1 MGYAPNKC
9 PVCNS
14 RNWIKID
21 SDTKGVSAG
30 KAVVGGVLL
39 GPIGLAAGLL
49 GKKYSTY
56 YCKDCA
62 FKQEYKD

>member
-9 PVCNS
+9 PVCGS
-14 RNWIKID
+14 YSWIKV
-21 SDTKGVSAG
+21 DTDKKGVSAG
-30 KAVVGGVLL
+30 KAAVGGVLL

-56 YCKDCA
+56 YCKACG
-62 FKQEYKD
+62 FKQEYKE

>member
-1 MGYAPNKC
+1 MGYALNKC

-30 KAVVGGVLL
+30 KAVVGDVLL

-49 GKKYSTY
+49 GK
-56 YCKDCA
+56 
-62 FKQEYKD
+62 